1 MINYDLAVINMK
13 SNKYEEAKEKL
24 ELGIKEKDPRCVFLK
39 AWMIKYGQGYKKDN
53 GRANKLFNS
62 CFEGI
67 KEMADKGDTSA
78 IDLMME
84 FYLKGLGK
92 IKPDSSK
99 YKKYLNLLAK
109 TGGLEELCAAG
120 EVYLVGNAFVEC
132 NLKKGISYLTK
143 AAKGGNSSAQ
153 RRLGNL
159 YLDGYLVPK
168 SAKKGRYWLEQAA
181 IQMDADA
188 QYDLYR
194 IIDEDE
200 KDLANYWLWKA
211 YENGSKE
218 AGGAILR
225 EEFKNDF
232 GDSFNEDFFDL
243 IVGGNKKRSS
253 STCLI
258 KHVDDDEWEKETQN
272 NFQEMIQIM
281 LKKDPAKLH

>member
-1 MINYDLAVINMK
+1 MINYDLALINMK

-120 EVYLVGNAFVEC
+120 EVYVEGNAFIER
-132 NLKKGISYLTK
+132 NIKKAISYLTK

-159 YLDGYLVPK
+159 YLNSYEIPK
-168 SAKKGRYWLEQAA
+168 SVKKGRYWLEQAA

-194 IIDEDE
+194 TIEDDEE
-200 KDLANYWLWKA
+200 LSKYWLWQA

-218 AGGAILR
+218 AGSAILR

-232 GDSFNEDFFDL
+232 GDTFNEDFFDF
-243 IVGGNKKRSS
+243 IAGGNKKGSS

-258 KHVDDDEWEKETQN
+258 KHVDDDEWEKEN
-272 NFQEMIQIM
+272 LSDFQEMIKLMI
-281 LKKDPAKLH
+281 KKDPAKLH